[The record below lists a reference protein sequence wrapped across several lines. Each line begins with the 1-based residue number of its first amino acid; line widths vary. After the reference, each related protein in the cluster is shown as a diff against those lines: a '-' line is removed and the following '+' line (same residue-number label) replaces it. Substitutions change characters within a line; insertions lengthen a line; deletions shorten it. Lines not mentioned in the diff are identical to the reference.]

1 MTGFWRERR
10 ADLVRIPPPD
20 PDFDVAEFRR
30 KLAALPDV
38 RVTKVA
44 KVREAMAHSRYDEA
58 AALERAIARLGQQA
72 PELFDDAPDGADSLD
87 I

>member
-1 MTGFWRERR
+1 
-10 ADLVRIPPPD
+10 
-20 PDFDVAEFRR
+20 
-30 KLAALPDV
+30 LPDV